1 MTVAPLLSA
10 PFLSHRNATSN
21 SICSNVTT
29 TTTTTGSSSSIS
41 YTGSLNSSSSL
52 SSLNDSSTDALLI
65 DTPLTI
71 PYGIVTVLLFT
82 AAISQFL
89 FIMYDSY
96 RRQGDKNTCQGKMT
110 VTVTAGKQD
119 EGKIGHRYKLSLVI
133 AGCALVSF
141 YTAGELNSMFF
152 ASNYVTFLGN
162 QQSTGA
168 HLTTL
173 MLASFSIFRLLSIYI
188 ATKLDTLY
196 MIYIHLIMIGFSNII
211 LYAAGSA
218 SFSILAIAFVLLGAS
233 LSSVFP
239 ALYALMEELI
249 DVTNFICGLFMFCSA
264 IAVSVTPILEGA
276 FLESNPNI
284 FIYINCIALVACS
297 FVLFYIHLY
306 HR

>member
-10 PFLSHRNATSN
+10 PFLSHKNATSH
-21 SICSNVTT
+21 SICSNVTA
-29 TTTTTGSSSSIS
+29 SSSGDSS
-41 YTGSLNSSSSL
+41 SNSSSLNSPL
-52 SSLNDSSTDALLI
+52 FNDSSADVPFN

-71 PYGIVTVLLFT
+71 PYGIVTVLLSS

-89 FIMYDSY
+89 FILYDAY
-96 RRQGDKNTCQGKMT
+96 TKRGDRVACEAKMS
-110 VTVTAGKQD
+110 VAVPVVKKQD
-119 EGKIGHRYKLSLVI
+119 GKIGQRYKLSLVI
-133 AGCALVSF
+133 AGCALISF

-196 MIYIHLIMIGFSNII
+196 MIYIHVLMIGVSNLI

-218 SFSILAIAFVLLGAS
+218 SFYILALAFILLGAS

-249 DVTNFICGLFMFCSA
+249 DVTDFICGLFMFCSA

-284 FIYINCIALVACS
+284 FIYINCIALVACT